1 MFAEGGQSSV
11 LGDYDIFD
19 KSTNKITK
27 VNPGFLQNIT
37 LKAQYAYPLLNG
49 YKAGQIQLGQ
59 GVLQELEAFR
69 QVDEPFGMSGDLSSD
84 KRIDDLGTMAFEAS
98 RGTLRALEGPLRG
111 IAGFAGELTGSD
123 TLKDMSSFDFR
134 NMKRKE
140 YDSIFPTREENRSQ
154 LLQEIT
160 KRELGEVQ
168 DFSKEIAAIENPQIE
183 EVAPIDAVESIDP
196 IKQIPDPTFT
206 PKTESDTLGQGYQ
219 PGSVGYEELE
229 GRRLAYEKSLIG
241 VDQFGDPIERPE
253 DIDDE
258 IASLIRETLPA
269 EQTVD
274 IDRSEADSLMDVENK
289 FSGLSAD
296 ELQIELEKSNIPA
309 FEMPEPELVKV
320 DTTTV
325 SEEATGNKDDSI
337 ERKLQEPGFFG
348 SDRFLDFIRN
358 VGGELVRTGQFGE
371 GLASGAAKAAEE
383 RAARELMAE
392 QENRKFQD
400 AIKLEMAK
408 NALESNKASFDGADV
423 VKYVKFE
430 DEISTALKNF
440 DEDERILSSINQVLN
455 EDINDPTAFGA
466 KGFLGKI
473 NDKLRNAA
481 GFGETEWE
489 NLSAEVR
496 TEKIL
501 EITAQRSVRNILG
514 ESGKTISNL
523 DRDIV
528 ARIFGNVN
536 IWTSPAELKKILG
549 DSRSNIIEGM
559 RSSQNSIITRATAL
573 RRVGYESPV
582 LSVNKSIVERI
593 MEFDFANAQEYRLG
607 EGGGGYIEA
616 DYA

>member
-1 MFAEGGQSSV
+1 
-11 LGDYDIFD
+11 
-19 KSTNKITK
+19 
-27 VNPGFLQNIT
+27 
-37 LKAQYAYPLLNG
+37 
-49 YKAGQIQLGQ
+49 
-59 GVLQELEAFR
+59 
-69 QVDEPFGMSGDLSSD
+69 
-84 KRIDDLGTMAFEAS
+84 
-98 RGTLRALEGPLRG
+98 
-111 IAGFAGELTGSD
+111 
-123 TLKDMSSFDFR
+123 
-134 NMKRKE
+134 
-140 YDSIFPTREENRSQ
+140 
-154 LLQEIT
+154 
-160 KRELGEVQ
+160 
-168 DFSKEIAAIENPQIE
+168 
-183 EVAPIDAVESIDP
+183 
-196 IKQIPDPTFT
+196 
-206 PKTESDTLGQGYQ
+206 
-219 PGSVGYEELE
+219 
-229 GRRLAYEKSLIG
+229 
-241 VDQFGDPIERPE
+241 
-253 DIDDE
+253 
-258 IASLIRETLPA
+258 
-269 EQTVD
+269 
-274 IDRSEADSLMDVENK
+274 MDVENK

-466 KGFLGKI
+466 RGFLGKI
-473 NDKLRNAA
+473 NDKFRNAA

-573 RRVGYESPV
+573 SRVGYESPV